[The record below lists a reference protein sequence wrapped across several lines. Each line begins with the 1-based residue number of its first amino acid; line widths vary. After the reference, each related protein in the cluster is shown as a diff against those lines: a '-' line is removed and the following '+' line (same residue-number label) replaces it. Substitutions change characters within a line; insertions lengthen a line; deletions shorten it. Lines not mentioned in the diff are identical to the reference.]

1 MSPRLEVSR
10 RFGSTGV
17 SVPLIGY
24 GTAPLGK
31 DHISREHAVRCL
43 NHAIDRGITYLDT
56 SPGYGSE
63 PHIGQVMRS
72 RRKEVF
78 LATKVDQRRQQSVLE
93 EIQKSLEKLQ
103 TDYVDLIQ
111 IHAVSAYAD
120 LEQALA
126 EDGAIAALEEAR
138 SQGLMRHIGITGHAR
153 PDLLAQALRRYPF
166 GAVLAAL
173 GMVDH
178 LVTAPDVTL
187 LPVAQ
192 EKGAAVIAMKV
203 LGHGNNPNIERSV
216 RYSLGLPGVSI
227 AIIGMDSTEQ
237 IDEIVEIAARFE
249 PLSKEEE
256 QQLVDDVRPL
266 IEKEADEFQE
276 GKGSLFWLHDTKV
289 MGWQKA
295 DEPMMVQY

>member
-1 MSPRLEVSR
+1 MPPRLEPTR
-10 RFGSTGV
+10 PFGSTGV
-17 SVPLIGY
+17 TVPLIGY

-56 SPGYGSE
+56 SPSYGSE
-63 PHIGQVMRS
+63 PHIGEVMRS
-72 RRKEVF
+72 RRDEVF
-78 LATKVDQRRQQSVLE
+78 LATKVDQRRKDRVLE
-93 EIQKSLEKLQ
+93 EIHKSLDKLQ
-103 TDYVDLIQ
+103 TDHVDLIQ

-138 SQGLMRHIGITGHAR
+138 EQGLVHHIGITGHAR
-153 PDLLAQALRRYPF
+153 PELLAEALRRYPF
-166 GAVLAAL
+166 DSVLAAL

-178 LVTAPDVTL
+178 LVTAPDVCL
-187 LPVAQ
+187 LPVAREQ
-192 EKGAAVIAMKV
+192 ETAVIAMKV
-203 LGHGNNPNIERSV
+203 LGHGHIRPVDRAV
-216 RYSLGLPGVSI
+216 RYSLGLPGVSL

-237 IDEIVEIAARFE
+237 IDQIVEIAARFQ
-249 PLSKEEE
+249 PLSHEEA

-266 IEKEADEFQE
+266 IEKEPDESQN

-289 MGWQKA
+289 MGWQKES
-295 DEPMMVQY
+295 EPMRVEY